1 MFSDALTLIGKSYG
15 LDTEQSLTLP
25 LYEWNETEKDLQY
38 RHDTLLGVYADYC
51 YSVELHLNNLPPI
64 QKISVSVN
72 GYVCDIK
79 NFRDGIIEFH
89 ESRIFLDSF
98 GFAQVDFE
106 FETENSEKLNCNTTY
121 LPVLVIDSINNE
133 SVQRM
138 VKTIYEKSPY
148 YLFNNQQRS
157 QDNRTLGKSPIQDL
171 NGQIEV
177 LGKIVTSY
185 KENFRY
191 FKTNAAFSLNRVE
204 NIKSY
209 EKVKDISLRTLQYIA
224 QHPEQLQKN
233 FNSTGIRVGRANY
246 FPQKALVTEN
256 ENNYDI
262 YENKII
268 IGFLFSVYQTV
279 TILCKNIQEQIIQYT
294 LPSTA
299 TTNGYTSSA
308 IVILDIGKERLKKSQ
323 IKLQELRTQ
332 IENLYNC
339 YRQIFPIEP
348 ILVQSVPMPSPIF
361 REIKAYHIIYNLM
374 IEWFMYGSY
383 NFERE
388 NILLPLLRSHKI
400 YEMYVLIQLCD
411 FVIQESY
418 IMEES
423 KHFPYSN
430 LDEKKCTQDLSI
442 VPNTFYFVNKLS
454 KKHLTIYY
462 EPAIQGASHKG
473 ENNIGLYRNN
483 SVSIRSTRTTARPYL
498 PDYVIKVQS
507 DDSEIYF
514 ILDAKFSRKNT
525 VRTRYFPELA
535 YKYLFS
541 VSTINMQGQ
550 NGGLIVLNG
559 KASAD
564 SEESD
569 DIFNFYDHELD
580 DNPIS
585 PMAKIFTLA
594 ERTEEAKEQHLRLFH
609 SLLGKYI

>member
-1 MFSDALTLIGKSYG
+1 
-15 LDTEQSLTLP
+15 
-25 LYEWNETEKDLQY
+25 
-38 RHDTLLGVYADYC
+38 
-51 YSVELHLNNLPPI
+51 
-64 QKISVSVN
+64 
-72 GYVCDIK
+72 
-79 NFRDGIIEFH
+79 
-89 ESRIFLDSF
+89 
-98 GFAQVDFE
+98 
-106 FETENSEKLNCNTTY
+106 
-121 LPVLVIDSINNE
+121 
-133 SVQRM
+133 
-138 VKTIYEKSPY
+138 
-148 YLFNNQQRS
+148 
-157 QDNRTLGKSPIQDL
+157 
-171 NGQIEV
+171 
-177 LGKIVTSY
+177 
-185 KENFRY
+185 
-191 FKTNAAFSLNRVE
+191 
-204 NIKSY
+204 
-209 EKVKDISLRTLQYIA
+209 
-224 QHPEQLQKN
+224 
-233 FNSTGIRVGRANY
+233 
-246 FPQKALVTEN
+246 
-256 ENNYDI
+256 
-262 YENKII
+262 
-268 IGFLFSVYQTV
+268 
-279 TILCKNIQEQIIQYT
+279 
-294 LPSTA
+294 
-299 TTNGYTSSA
+299 
-308 IVILDIGKERLKKSQ
+308 
-323 IKLQELRTQ
+323 
-332 IENLYNC
+332 
-339 YRQIFPIEP
+339 
-348 ILVQSVPMPSPIF
+348 
-361 REIKAYHIIYNLM
+361 M

-430 LDEKKCTQDLSI
+430 LDEKKYTQDLSI

-498 PDYVIKVQS
+498 PDYV
-507 DDSEIYF
+507 

-585 PMAKIFTLA
+585 PMAKIFTLT
-594 ERTEEAKEQHLRLFH
+594 ERTEAAKEQHLRLFH

>member
-1 MFSDALTLIGKSYG
+1 M
-15 LDTEQSLTLP
+15 
-25 LYEWNETEKDLQY
+25 
-38 RHDTLLGVYADYC
+38 
-51 YSVELHLNNLPPI
+51 
-64 QKISVSVN
+64 
-72 GYVCDIK
+72 
-79 NFRDGIIEFH
+79 
-89 ESRIFLDSF
+89 
-98 GFAQVDFE
+98 
-106 FETENSEKLNCNTTY
+106 
-121 LPVLVIDSINNE
+121 
-133 SVQRM
+133 
-138 VKTIYEKSPY
+138 
-148 YLFNNQQRS
+148 
-157 QDNRTLGKSPIQDL
+157 
-171 NGQIEV
+171 
-177 LGKIVTSY
+177 
-185 KENFRY
+185 
-191 FKTNAAFSLNRVE
+191 
-204 NIKSY
+204 
-209 EKVKDISLRTLQYIA
+209 
-224 QHPEQLQKN
+224 
-233 FNSTGIRVGRANY
+233 
-246 FPQKALVTEN
+246 
-256 ENNYDI
+256 
-262 YENKII
+262 
-268 IGFLFSVYQTV
+268 YQTV
-279 TILCKNIQEQIIQYT
+279 TILCRNIQEQIIQYT

-585 PMAKIFTLA
+585 PMAKIFTLT
-594 ERTEEAKEQHLRLFH
+594 ERTEAAKEQHLRLFH

>member
-1 MFSDALTLIGKSYG
+1 
-15 LDTEQSLTLP
+15 
-25 LYEWNETEKDLQY
+25 
-38 RHDTLLGVYADYC
+38 
-51 YSVELHLNNLPPI
+51 
-64 QKISVSVN
+64 
-72 GYVCDIK
+72 
-79 NFRDGIIEFH
+79 
-89 ESRIFLDSF
+89 
-98 GFAQVDFE
+98 
-106 FETENSEKLNCNTTY
+106 
-121 LPVLVIDSINNE
+121 
-133 SVQRM
+133 
-138 VKTIYEKSPY
+138 
-148 YLFNNQQRS
+148 
-157 QDNRTLGKSPIQDL
+157 
-171 NGQIEV
+171 
-177 LGKIVTSY
+177 
-185 KENFRY
+185 
-191 FKTNAAFSLNRVE
+191 
-204 NIKSY
+204 
-209 EKVKDISLRTLQYIA
+209 
-224 QHPEQLQKN
+224 
-233 FNSTGIRVGRANY
+233 
-246 FPQKALVTEN
+246 
-256 ENNYDI
+256 
-262 YENKII
+262 
-268 IGFLFSVYQTV
+268 
-279 TILCKNIQEQIIQYT
+279 
-294 LPSTA
+294 
-299 TTNGYTSSA
+299 
-308 IVILDIGKERLKKSQ
+308 
-323 IKLQELRTQ
+323 
-332 IENLYNC
+332 
-339 YRQIFPIEP
+339 
-348 ILVQSVPMPSPIF
+348 
-361 REIKAYHIIYNLM
+361 M

-525 VRTRYFPELA
+525 VCTRYFPELA

-585 PMAKIFTLA
+585 PMAKIFTLT